1 MGSYYR
7 LEPQQATNLSQLLL
21 SAAENTQE
29 RGIRV
34 HGAGQLSEV
43 TNITYR
49 HLFHIACQ
57 NRTFIQGVLGLR
69 QDTVFLL
76 HLDNHLD
83 GIIWFWSVV
92 LAGYTPALSPPLV
105 NNPDQHR
112 KHLAHLKKLLHNP
125 VVLTTSKYI
134 SSFTDLNTHVLPS
147 SPIEPSAEHVTA
159 PAPGLD
165 SPASPA
171 VLMFTS
177 GSTGNAKAPIAG
189 KVLCHQ
195 TTPHDVF
202 LNWINLDHVANLVE
216 SHLHAI
222 YLNAQQVHVH
232 ATDLVSWPLA
242 FLDIIAQHHVSF
254 SFAPNFFL
262 ASLAKELRSRTRNGE
277 KPLILDLSSLRC
289 ITSGGESLVVQT
301 ALSLLE
307 YLTTYGCPRNVL
319 VPGFGMT
326 ETCAGSIHN
335 SKFPD
340 YDVDNGLSFASLG
353 TCHQGIEMRVVQVDE
368 TGRSTAA
375 PAGEPGQL
383 HLRGPLVFSEY
394 YNDSSNTKK
403 AFVEDGWFVT
413 GDLAV
418 IDEQGMLRLAGREND
433 QVNINGVKYN
443 ISELQSAL
451 DMANIPGAV
460 PSYSVVFGHRPEGHY
475 TEVVSVVYLPLYD
488 PDNGKARAE
497 TNDAIAT
504 VISLQCSARP
514 HKIIPLAKDELE
526 KTSLGK
532 LSASRL
538 RLMFESSRFDAQDEE
553 NEALLAA
560 YYAHTASS
568 TSGETTPTE
577 RAIQQA
583 LSEVLNIPITDTTP
597 NSSMLHMGVNSMQL
611 IRFKKRVQ
619 DLLSVHDIPM
629 VAILTNT
636 TVRSLASALQ
646 PYCDPSPQSS
656 KAAEEIP
663 YNPVVVLNPSGPLP
677 PLWLVHPGAGEILV
691 YLNLAKHFSSTRP
704 IYALRARGFDSPTQP
719 FFETIKEC
727 ISTYVQSILAIQPQ
741 GPYNILGYSFGSM
754 FAFEIAKA
762 LQSQQ
767 GQKIV
772 SFLGVLNL
780 PPHIKQRIRQLN
792 MVTAILTLS
801 LFLGLIEDDDP
812 ATFFPAPGNTTSS
825 SPVKVVVE
833 KMDPSSI
840 LDEILLN
847 RAPKG
852 RMDEL
857 ALTKDKIMRWAE
869 VSNALHAM
877 AVDYEPTGMVEHVDV
892 FVCRPLRQVA
902 RNKNEWFAE
911 QVSKWVYF
919 SRTLP
924 RFWDAEGEHF
934 SMLAEENVESF
945 CEKLNKALQGRGA

>member
-1 MGSYYR
+1 MPS
-7 LEPQQATNLSQLLL
+7 LT
-21 SAAENTQE
+21 
-29 RGIRV
+29 IRDVSV
-34 HGAGQLSEV
+34 HPLPVWFYCSR
-43 TNITYR
+43 Y
-49 HLFHIACQ
+49 HIACQ
-57 NRTFIQGVLGLR
+57 NRTFIQGILGLR

-112 KHLAHLKKLLHNP
+112 KHLAHLKKLIHSP

-134 SSFTDLNTHVLPS
+134 SSFTDLNIYVLPS

-159 PAPGLD
+159 PGPGLD

-171 VLMFTS
+171 VLMLTS
-177 GSTGNAKAPIAG
+177 GSTGNAKAVSLSHSQILSAIAE

-195 TTPHDVF
+195 TTPHD
-202 LNWINLDHVANLVE
+202 
-216 SHLHAI
+216 
-222 YLNAQQVHVH
+222 VHVH

-277 KPLILDLSSLRC
+277 NPLILDLSSLRC

-307 YLTTYGCPRNVL
+307 YLTAYGCPRSVL

-326 ETCAGSIHN
+326 ETCARSIHN
-335 SKFPD
+335 NKFPD
-340 YDVDNGLSFASLG
+340 YDVDNGLSFAALG

-368 TGRSTAA
+368 TGRSTTA
-375 PAGEPGQL
+375 PVGEPGQL

-394 YNDSSNTKK
+394 YNDSFNTRK
-403 AFVEDGWFVT
+403 AFVDDGWFVT

-418 IDEQGMLRLAGREND
+418 MDEKGMLRLAGRE
-433 QVNINGVKYN
+433 VKYN

-460 PSYSVVFGHRPEGHY
+460 PSYSVGFGHRPEGHG

-504 VISLQCSARP
+504 VMLLQCSARP
-514 HKIIPLAKDELE
+514 HKIIPLGKDELE

-532 LSASRL
+532 LSASKL
-538 RLMFESSRFDAQDEE
+538 RLMFESGRFDAQGEE
-553 NEALLAA
+553 NKTLLAA
-560 YYAHTASS
+560 YYAHAASS
-568 TSGETTPTE
+568 TRSDETTPAE
-577 RAIQQA
+577 RAIEQA
-583 LSEVLNIPITDTTP
+583 LSEVLNIPIADTTP

-619 DLLSVHDIPM
+619 DLLSVDDIPM
-629 VAILTNT
+629 VTILTNT

-646 PYCDPSPQSS
+646 PYC
-656 KAAEEIP
+656 
-663 YNPVVVLNPSGPLP
+663 
-677 PLWLVHPGAGEILV
+677 EILV

-727 ISTYVQSILAIQPQ
+727 ISTYVQSILAIQPR

-767 GQKIV
+767 GQRI

-812 ATFFPAPGNTTSS
+812 ATFFPAPPPGTTTSS
-825 SPVKVVVE
+825 NPAKVVE
-833 KMDPSSI
+833 EMDPASI

-857 ALTKDKIMRWAE
+857 ALTRDKIMRWAE

-945 CEKLNKALQGRGA
+945 AEILNKALQGRGA